1 NSVWDLCWK
10 LYKCVKQKKIPFSGI
25 REISKFWENINN
37 TSKEFWKPPDGLF
50 GICGTKAY
58 TILPGK
64 WKGCCTLGII
74 QPGFFLVPLESG
86 DELGI
91 PV

>member
-1 NSVWDLCWK
+1 K
-10 LYKCVKQKKIPFSGI
+10 LYKSVKQKVNPFSGM
-25 REISKFWENINN
+25 REISKFGENIDS
-37 TSKEFWKPPDGLF
+37 TSKEFWNAPDGLF
-50 GICGTKAY
+50 WICGKKAY
-58 TILPGK
+58 IILPGE

-74 QPGFFLVPLESG
+74 QPGFFLLPLESG

>member
-1 NSVWDLCWK
+1 K
-10 LYKCVKQKKIPFSGI
+10 LYKCVKQKMSPFSGI

-37 TSKEFWKPPDGLF
+37 TSKEFWKARDGLF
-50 GICGTKAY
+50 WICGKKAY
-58 TILPGK
+58 IILPGE

-74 QPGFFLVPLESG
+74 QPGFFPLPLESG

>member
-1 NSVWDLCWK
+1 
-10 LYKCVKQKKIPFSGI
+10 LYKCVKQEMNPFSRK
-25 REISKFWENINN
+25 REILKFWEGINAA
-37 TSKEFWKPPDGLF
+37 SKEFWKAPDRLF
-50 GICGTKAY
+50 WICGEKAY
-58 TILPGK
+58 IILPGG

-74 QPGFFLVPLESG
+74 QPGFFLLPLESG